1 MDLRTLVQGFGRLAR
16 GAHARR
22 DWVVSVALSMDAT
35 AGGGENVAV
44 VGVAVRGVTMTA
56 QQPSLFDAAP
66 HDWSPARLL
75 AQVELPADV
84 ERAITA
90 ESARRGV
97 PWTMVYQE
105 WEREGRV

>member
-1 MDLRTLVQGFGRLAR
+1 VVQGLGRLAR
-16 GAHARR
+16 GTNARR
-22 DWVVSVALSMDAT
+22 DRVVTVALSMDAT

-44 VGVAVRGVTMTA
+44 VGVAVRGVPMTP
-56 QQPSLFDAAP
+56 QQPTLFDMP
-66 HDWSPARLL
+66 RRIWSQARLL

-97 PWTMVYQE
+97 PWMMVYRE
-105 WEREGRV
+105 WAKEGRV